1 MARHLP
7 SICKAKAKKT
17 HPPSGSPPPLQWI
30 RSCAASRG
38 GRSQTC
44 TTQSHHRD
52 QESRR
57 VPEGARGVL
66 ELLAG
71 EQREL
76 SPAQ

>member
-1 MARHLP
+1 MAQHLP

-30 RSCAASRG
+30 WSSADR

-52 QESRR
+52 QESSC
-57 VPEGARGVL
+57 VPKGARGVL

-76 SPAQ
+76 SPTP